1 MRHEVGLYFGDV
13 CEKSLS
19 KFECWV
25 IVVCACMLDKEETWR
40 VGLLGS
46 SGTSILCDA
55 GIKDGLEVVVT
66 MVLDVVGIEDS
77 RDVLDR
83 F

>member
-1 MRHEVGLYFGDV
+1 MRHKVRLYFGDV
-13 CEKSLS
+13 CEESLS
-19 KFECWV
+19 EFECWV
-25 IVVCACMLDKEETWR
+25 IVVGACMLDKEEIGR

-55 GIKDGLEVVVT
+55 CIKDGLEVVVT